1 MVGKMEEKPYWKLT
15 FEIYNDS
22 ETSKRLII
30 TNNNKKSFIP
40 LYFSDNDNI
49 FYRTII
55 LISRLSEIAEEI
67 IKAVNL
73 LNEPPLSNAEK
84 SVNKTYLKNLKNDII
99 TEVASIIT
107 ILDFIIPEDYLNNDS
122 EKK

>member
-40 LYFSDNDNI
+40 FYFSDNDNI

-55 LISRLSEIAEEI
+55 LISRLNQISEEVL
-67 IKAVNL
+67 KAVNL

-84 SVNKTYLKNLKNDII
+84 SINKTYLKNLKNDII

>member
-30 TNNNKKSFIP
+30 TNNNEKYVIP
-40 LYFSDNDNI
+40 FYFSYNDNI
-49 FYRTII
+49 FYKTII
-55 LISRLSEIAEEI
+55 LISRLNQITEEI
-67 IKAVNL
+67 LKAVNL
-73 LNEPPLSNAEK
+73 LNETPLSNAEK
-84 SVNKTYLKNLKNDII
+84 SVNKTYLKNLKNDIV

-107 ILDFIIPEDYLNNDS
+107 ILDFIIPEDYLNNDGD
-122 EKK
+122 

>member
-1 MVGKMEEKPYWKLT
+1 MVGKMEEKPYLKLS

-30 TNNNKKSFIP
+30 TNNNKKSIIP
-40 LYFSDNDNI
+40 FYFSDNDNI

-55 LISRLSEIAEEI
+55 LISRLSQIAEEI

-73 LNEPPLSNAEK
+73 LNEPPLSNTEK
-84 SVNKTYLKNLKNDII
+84 SVNKMYLNNLKNDII
-99 TEVASIIT
+99 TEVASIIA
-107 ILDFIIPEDYLNNDS
+107 ILDFIIPEDYFNNDGD
-122 EKK
+122 

>member
-1 MVGKMEEKPYWKLT
+1 MEEKPYLKLS

-30 TNNNKKSFIP
+30 TNNNKKSVIP

-55 LISRLSEIAEEI
+55 LISRLSQIAEEI

-73 LNEPPLSNAEK
+73 LNEPPLSNTEK
-84 SVNKTYLKNLKNDII
+84 SVNKMYLNNLKNDII
-99 TEVASIIT
+99 TEVASIIA
-107 ILDFIIPEDYLNNDS
+107 ILDFIIPEDYFNNDGD
-122 EKK
+122 

>member
-55 LISRLSEIAEEI
+55 LISRLNQIAEEI

-84 SVNKTYLKNLKNDII
+84 SINKTYLKNLKNDII